1 MRWPRIA
8 RKDFRDAARTR
19 SLLVTLAIFVLVG
32 GLQGYLSTTTDDP
45 STLAQ
50 TLPVVAIG
58 GLTLLVPIVA
68 LGLSYE
74 SIVGP
79 RTSGTLQFLLGLPYS
94 RADYA
99 LGTYVGRA
107 ALVTAGIFS
116 GFVALALTAAVRGI
130 VVSPT
135 KTLQAFLLAATLGVV
150 FVAIGVTIS
159 LSVRSTSTAGA
170 LAFAAFLVLFFF
182 WSSLPGALAF
192 VLNGFSTPATLPEW
206 APYVRSLNPV
216 AAFQV
221 LVDQYLT
228 GPNTSV
234 GGFGGG
240 GVDSPALAIGVLLT
254 WIAVVPAAAYRRF
267 SDCDL

>member
-8 RKDFRDAARTR
+8 RKDIRDAARTR
-19 SLLVTLAIFVLVG
+19 TLLVTAAIFVLVG
-32 GLQGYLSTTTDDP
+32 GLQGYLSTTTGDP
-45 STLAQ
+45 STLAE
-50 TLPVVAIG
+50 TLPVGVIG

-99 LGTYVGRA
+99 LGTYVGRV
-107 ALVTAGIFS
+107 ALVTTGILS
-116 GFVALALTAAVRGI
+116 GFVALALAAAVRGI
-130 VVSPT
+130 VISPT
-135 KTLQAFLLAATLGVV
+135 KTLLSFLLAATLGAV

-159 LSVRSTSTAGA
+159 LSVRSTSSAGA
-170 LAFAAFLVLFFF
+170 LAFGAFLVLFFF
-182 WSSLPGALAF
+182 WSSLPGGLAY
-192 VLNGFSTPATLPEW
+192 VLNGFSPPESLPGW

-221 LVDQYLT
+221 LVDQYLA
-228 GPNTSV
+228 GPNISV

-240 GVDSPALAIGVLLT
+240 GVDSPALAVGVLLAWMT
-254 WIAVVPAAAYRRF
+254 LIPYAAYRRF

>member
-19 SLLVTLAIFVLVG
+19 ALLVTLGIFTLIG
-32 GLQGYLSTTTDDP
+32 GLQGYLSTTTGNA
-45 STLAQ
+45 SELAG

-58 GLTLLVPIVA
+58 GMTLIVPIVA

-94 RADYA
+94 RGDFA

-107 ALVTAGIFS
+107 ALIAAGVFS
-116 GFVALALTAAVRGI
+116 GFVALALGAAVRGI
-130 VVSPT
+130 FVAPT
-135 KTLQAFLLAATLGVV
+135 KTLLAFLLATTLGVV

-159 LSVRSTSTAGA
+159 LSVRSTGAAGG
-170 LAFAAFLVLFFF
+170 LAFAAFLVFFFF
-182 WSSLPGALAF
+182 WSSLPGALAYF
-192 VLNGFSTPATLPEW
+192 ANGFSTPETLPGW

-216 AAFQV
+216 SSFQL
-221 LVDQYLT
+221 LVDRFVA

-234 GGFGGG
+234 GGFVGK
-240 GVDSPALAIGVLLT
+240 GVDSPTLAVAILVGWVT
-254 WIAVVPAAAYRRF
+254 VVPYAAYRRF
-267 SDCDL
+267 CDGDL